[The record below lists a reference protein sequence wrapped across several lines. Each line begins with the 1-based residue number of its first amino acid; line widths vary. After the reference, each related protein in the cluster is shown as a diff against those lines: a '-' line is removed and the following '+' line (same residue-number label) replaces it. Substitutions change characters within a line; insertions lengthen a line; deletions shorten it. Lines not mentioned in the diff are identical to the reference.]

1 MAINCGALSSIIRDC
16 SNALGGIDQR
26 IYINDSANVD
36 YDNAMFSQGEIT
48 NIALSGTLSVG
59 FEVVEFRK
67 NLATLNEDYA
77 NNPDGA
83 VIFEQ
88 TLVLPIHGR
97 DASKSHKISVMAS
110 GQRELDIIIPQ
121 NEGGYVYLRQAT
133 LTTVGDGTGAAK
145 ADGSKYT
152 LTFTAQSENLAYFI
166 DGDLIQALITPLS
179 PPSP

>member
-1 MAINCGALSSIIRDC
+1 MAINCGALSSITRDC
-16 SNALGGIDQR
+16 SNALGGIDQK
-26 IYINDSANVD
+26 IYINDSENVD
-36 YDNAMFSQGEIT
+36 YDGATFSTGEIT
-48 NIALSGTLSVG
+48 AISLGTASVS

-83 VIFEQ
+83 VVFEQ

-121 NEGGYVYLRQAT
+121 NDGGYVYLRQAT

-166 DGDLIQALITPLS
+166 DGDLIAALI
-179 PPSP
+179 

>member
-1 MAINCGALSSIIRDC
+1 MAINCGALSSITRDC
-16 SNALGGIDQR
+16 SNALGGIDQK
-26 IYINDSANVD
+26 IYINDSENVD
-36 YDNAMFSQGEIT
+36 YDGATFSTGEIT
-48 NIALSGTLSVG
+48 AISLGTASVS

-83 VIFEQ
+83 VVFEQ

-110 GQRELDIIIPQ
+110 GQRELDIIVPQ
-121 NEGGYVYLRQAT
+121 NDGGYVYLRQAT

-166 DGDLIQALITPLS
+166 DGDLISALI
-179 PPSP
+179 

>member
-1 MAINCGALSSIIRDC
+1 MAINCGALDSITRDC

-26 IYINDSANVD
+26 IYINDSENVD
-36 YDNAMFSQGEIT
+36 YDGATFSNGEIT
-48 NIALSGTLSVG
+48 NISLGTASIT

-83 VIFEQ
+83 VVFEQ
-88 TLVLPIHGR
+88 TLVIPIHGR

-166 DGDLIQALITPLS
+166 DGDLIASLI
-179 PPSP
+179 